1 MKKYNKILLS
11 LILMLTFFFSL
22 TFVQV
27 KAVGARENQLYAIPT
42 GITLTAY
49 YDYYDTRVSITDTI
63 GTTNNLYL
71 WVINER
77 INFAYNYEEL
87 DILNNVSWTDAIHF
101 SIVSTVLK
109 YDTIYLQY
117 DGNIHEYNIYNETFF
132 FTYNPSSHIMSIEEG
147 SGLVSIIED
156 YEWDVLC
163 NMSIWIVDTVYENL
177 MDTDAN
183 YTEGYEDG
191 HFIGYEDGFETG
203 QQTGQQNIYN
213 NGANAWGLLETN
225 AWDYIN
231 GWNIGQSSGYTTGY
245 NLGVL
250 EVMDESLN
258 IGTFIQVAAD
268 GVGGLLA
275 VELLPNISLGMIV
288 AVPLVF
294 GLMAFVIGV
303 STGRKGG
310 K

>member
-27 KAVGARENQLYAIPT
+27 KAVGARENQLYETPQ

-49 YDYYDTRVSITDTI
+49 YDYYNTPISITGAI

-71 WVINER
+71 LVINEK

-87 DILNNVSWTDAIHF
+87 DILNNTSWTNVIYF
-101 SIVSTVLK
+101 EIVSTVLN
-109 YDTIYLQY
+109 YDTIYFQY
-117 DGNIHEYNIYNETFF
+117 GGNIHEYNIYNETFV
-132 FTYNPSSHIMSIEEG
+132 FTYNPSNHIMTIEEG
-147 SGLVSIIED
+147 NSLISLIED
-156 YEWDVLC
+156 FNYDVLC
-163 NMSIWIVDTVYENL
+163 NTSIWIVDTVYEDL
-177 MDTDAN
+177 MDADIN
-183 YTEGYEDG
+183 YTQGYEDG

-203 QQTGQQNIYN
+203 QQNLYDD
-213 NGANAWGLLETN
+213 GAEEWGLTGTG

-231 GWNIGQSSGYTTGY
+231 GWSIGQSSGYATGY

-258 IGTFIQVAAD
+258 IGTFIQIAAD